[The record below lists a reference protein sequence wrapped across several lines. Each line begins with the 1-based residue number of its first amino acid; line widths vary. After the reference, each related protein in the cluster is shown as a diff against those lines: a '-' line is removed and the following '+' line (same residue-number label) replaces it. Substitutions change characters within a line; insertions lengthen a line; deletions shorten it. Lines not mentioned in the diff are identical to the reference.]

1 MLYEL
6 MCIIQLHNTDLYEQ
20 RILQSGRKSFGARS
34 ARFCPQYV
42 LNYTSFWRSTR
53 E

>member
-20 RILQSGRKSFGARS
+20 RISQSGRKSFGAHS
-34 ARFCPQYV
+34 ARFCPRLGEV
-42 LNYTSFWRSTR
+42 LAKY
-53 E
+53 